1 MSSNASNLVS
11 DSVTLRTTDAGAQ
24 IVLDQDAEFNKIEI
38 TTDDFSKGILLQNDP
53 TTFLL
58 LRGGNAVLST
68 SNGNLQVLTSQLFMT
83 GSGMLAQNMLT
94 VNNSITVDPADPLY
108 DELNTTGAPGINVI
122 SRVHIVPDADGT
134 TINSIIVGSPN
145 PDGRVIWVHN
155 LGMSQG
161 QTLTLANLA
170 AAGTAGGLILAP
182 GLVDYVIP
190 AGGGVCVVFNGS
202 RPDIDGIWL
211 VLGVGR

>member
-1 MSSNASNLVS
+1 MSSTASNLVS
-11 DSVTLRTTDAGAQ
+11 DSVTLNTTDAGAK
-24 IVLDQDAEFNKIEI
+24 IVLDQNADLNKIEI

-58 LRGGNAVLST
+58 LRGGNAVFST
-68 SNGNLQVLTSQLFMT
+68 SNGNLQVLTSQLFLT

-122 SRVHIVPDADGT
+122 SRVQIVPDTAGT
-134 TINSIIVGSPN
+134 TINSIIVNSPN
-145 PDGRVIWVHN
+145 PDGRVLWIHN
-155 LGMSQG
+155 LGMSLG

-182 GLVDYVIP
+182 GLTNYVIP
-190 AGGGVCVVFNGS
+190 AGGGVCLIFDGS
-202 RPDIDGIWL
+202 RPSVDGIWL
-211 VLGVGR
+211 VT